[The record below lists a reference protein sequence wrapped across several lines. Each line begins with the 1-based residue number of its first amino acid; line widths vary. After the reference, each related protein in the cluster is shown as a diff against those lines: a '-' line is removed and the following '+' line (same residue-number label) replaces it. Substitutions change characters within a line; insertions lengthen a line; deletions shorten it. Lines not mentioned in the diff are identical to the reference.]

1 MRIGQ
6 YGKPFTI
13 FKLRT
18 IKEIKGGER
27 LITKLGHFLRK
38 TKLDETPQVF
48 NVLRGDMSLVG
59 PRPDVPGFA
68 DKLQGDDKIILS
80 VKPGLTGLATLYFR
94 NEEELIAKQ
103 KKPEDYNRNIIWPKK
118 VKLNRAYINNYS
130 FSNDL
135 RILFRTVFNL

>member
-18 IKEIKGGER
+18 IKEMKGGER

-48 NVLRGDMSLVG
+48 NVLKGDMSLVG

-94 NEEELIAKQ
+94 NEEELISKQ